1 MAEKKRVVVY
11 IITFTILTLL
21 TLLFFSTC
29 SKPSST
35 TTIETGAPII
45 EFKESVRKGTPL
57 YMGFIPQGNAVFM
70 VKKWQPL
77 ADYLAKELQMP
88 VETVFRSSYREI
100 ITALSKGELDLCLTG
115 ALMYVLTRDATDIRP
130 LVRRKISGSSSY
142 HSIIIVRKDSDLK
155 TFNDLKGKSFA
166 FADKESTT
174 GYLLPIAMMRQKG
187 INDPQTYFSK
197 VIYAGNPDSVL
208 LSVYTGNIDGAA
220 IPSTR
225 WQFENPNV
233 KELKIIWKS
242 EPTFLG
248 PFSVRSG
255 LDDGLAARLK
265 KAFLKIGKSPDTL
278 ELSNHI
284 QIEGFEEAFD
294 SDYDSIRR
302 AAKWVF

>member
-1 MAEKKRVVVY
+1 MPKKAIV
-11 IITFTILTLL
+11 FTMTAAILALL
-21 TLLFFSTC
+21 TLLLFCTF
-29 SKPSST
+29 SKPFMT
-35 TTIETGAPII
+35 TTIETGEPII
-45 EFKESVRKGTPL
+45 SPKESALKGTPL

-88 VETVFRSSYREI
+88 VETVFRSSYSEI
-100 ITALSKGELDLCLTG
+100 ADALKKGELDLCLTG
-115 ALMYVLTRDATDIRP
+115 ALMYVQTRDAAGIRP

-142 HSIIIVRKDSDLK
+142 HSIIIVRKGSEVK
-155 TFNDLKGKSFA
+155 TFSDLKGKSFA

-174 GYLLPIAMMRQKG
+174 GYFLPIAMMRQKG
-187 INDPQTYFSK
+187 ISDPESYFSK

-225 WQFENPNV
+225 WQLENPNV
-233 KELKIIWKS
+233 KELRIIWKS

-255 LDDGLAARLK
+255 LDEELTDRLK
-265 KAFLKIGKSPDTL
+265 KVFLKIGKSMDTL

-284 QIEGFEEAFD
+284 RIEGFEEAFD
-294 SDYDSIRR
+294 GDYDSIRR
-302 AAKWVF
+302 ANK

>member
-1 MAEKKRVVVY
+1 MQSEKKVIVVTMTAAV
-11 IITFTILTLL
+11 LALL
-21 TLLFFSTC
+21 ALPLIAAF
-29 SKPSST
+29 SKPNT
-35 TTIETGAPII
+35 ETII
-45 EFKESVRKGTPL
+45 EAGEPITSPKQIVRKGPPL

-100 ITALSKGELDLCLTG
+100 TEAFANGELDLCLTG
-115 ALMYVLTRDATDIRP
+115 ALMYVHTRESADIRP
-130 LVRRKISGSSSY
+130 LVRRKILGSSSY
-142 HSIIIVRKDSDLK
+142 HSIIIVRKDSGLQR
-155 TFNDLKGKSFA
+155 FSDLKGKSFA

-174 GYLLPIAMMRQKG
+174 GYLLPIAMMRETG
-187 INDPQTYFSK
+187 IQDAESYFSK

-225 WQFENPNV
+225 WQPENPNIE
-233 KELKIIWKS
+233 ELRIIWKS
-242 EPTFLG
+242 GPTFLG

-255 LDDGLAARLK
+255 LDQELTYRLK
-265 KAFLKIGKSPDTL
+265 KAFLKIGKTPDTL
-278 ELSNHI
+278 GLSDHI
-284 QIEGFEEAFD
+284 RIEGFEEAFD

-302 AAKWVF
+302 ANKWVS